1 MSKQVNFNQ
10 EKETHLKLLAQYV
23 PVVARVHGGNH
34 PEFHQVRKVFDRLVK
49 KVEDAGAGKPD
60 LVDEFVKLR
69 EITDNYT
76 VPGDVCESYEAVY
89 NMLAEIDRAYGS

>member
-1 MSKQVNFNQ
+1 MSKQVNFDQ
-10 EKETHLKLLAQYV
+10 EKETHLKLLAQYL

-34 PEFHQVRKVFDRLVK
+34 PEIYQVRKVFDRLVK
-49 KVEDAGAGKPD
+49 KIKDAGAGKPD

-76 VPGDVCESYEAVY
+76 VPDDCESYEAVY
-89 NMLAEIDRAYGS
+89 NMLEEIDRAYGS